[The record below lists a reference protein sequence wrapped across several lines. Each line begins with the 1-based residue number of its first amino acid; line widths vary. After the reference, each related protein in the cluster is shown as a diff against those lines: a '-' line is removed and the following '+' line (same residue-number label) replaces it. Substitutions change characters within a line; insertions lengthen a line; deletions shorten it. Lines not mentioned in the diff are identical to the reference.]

1 MRMTPWKNKVKNLL
15 MIANKEVRAEQS
27 PVMRIF
33 PLHSCVERSI
43 HKEWE

>member
-1 MRMTPWKNKVKNLL
+1 MMMMPWRNKVKNLL

-33 PLHSCVERSI
+33 PWHSCVGRSI
-43 HKEWE
+43 HKE